1 MPTAPVLLAGHP
13 VHRMG
18 FGAMQLPG
26 TGVFGPPKDHDAAI
40 AVLRAARSAGVNHID
55 TAQFYGPDV
64 ANDLIKEALFPYD
77 DELVLV
83 SKVGAAR
90 GADGGWLP
98 AQRPEELR
106 SGVETNLRSL
116 GVDQVHVV
124 NLRRHP
130 EGTVPLDE
138 QLGEMAALRDEG
150 LIGGIG
156 LSNVTLD
163 EYRTAQATTE
173 VACVQNAYNLI
184 ERAEQDLFDACVE
197 DGTPFVP
204 FFPLGSAFV
213 AESPVLNDPVVQ
225 APAARMDV
233 TAPQVALAWLLAIAP
248 RVLLIPG
255 TSALAHLEENLAAAD
270 VVLDEEALSALA
282 DVRP

>member
-83 SKVGAAR
+83 SKVGADR

-225 APAARMDV
+225 ATAARMDV

>member
-1 MPTAPVLLAGHP
+1 
-13 VHRMG
+13 MG

-225 APAARMDV
+225 STAARMDV